1 MPSLKDLKN
10 RIKSVKSTQKITKAM
25 KMVAASKLR
34 RARDAAEASR
44 PYATAMEAM
53 VARLAVGYRDNPHAP
68 KLLAGTGK
76 SDTVLI
82 IAATADRGLCGAFNG
97 SIVRSVR
104 RSVQALR
111 AEGKTVYLYTV
122 GRKGRDLLG
131 AEFKDIII
139 GGKTDIARKTVEY
152 NTAEAIAVEVL
163 KLVESRN
170 IDVVTLVYNHFKS
183 AISQVVTEQQL
194 MPLAISD
201 QSRESRVEKK
211 DASLDSS
218 HSTLA
223 TTSYDYEPEEE
234 VILADLLPRNFSMQI
249 FKGLLESAASEQGAR
264 MNAMENA
271 TKNAG
276 EMIKKLSL
284 KYNRTRQANIT
295 RELIE
300 IISGAEAL

>member
-34 RARDAAEASR
+34 RARDAAENAR
-44 PYATAMEAM
+44 PYAQAMEAM
-53 VARLAVGYRDNPHAP
+53 VARLAQGYSDNATAP
-68 KLLAGTGK
+68 KLLVGTGK
-76 SDTVLI
+76 NQTHLL

-104 RSVQALR
+104 KQALALK
-111 AEGKTVYLYTV
+111 AEGKTFYIYTI

-131 AEFKDIII
+131 AEFKENII
-139 GGKTDIARKTVEY
+139 GSKTDIARKTVAY
-152 NTAEAIAVEVL
+152 NTAEAIAIDVL
-163 KLVESRN
+163 KLMESHS
-170 IDVVTLVYNHFKS
+170 IDVITLTYNHFKS

-194 MPLAISD
+194 MPLAVASGLSPVASD
-201 QSRESRVEKK
+201 
-211 DASLDSS
+211 
-218 HSTLA
+218 
-223 TTSYDYEPEEE
+223 SYDYEPEEE
-234 VILADLLPRNFSMQI
+234 VILADLLPRNFSMQL